1 MRSGEVLRRHLRQNR
16 VAVEQH
22 DATLEIPLGLEFGI
36 ACRIESFDERNLF
49 GGYKFLSKC
58 NDLHGCE
65 AAASIVLGNQ
75 VAFASE
81 DGISLTIDEKDQA
94 SSLRDGQLIILLNF
108 QNVRAQLDP
117 HDDAVQKIK
126 STADRYARAY
136 LAMPKYEQVTR
147 AVVYPVYIQ
156 SMDEYRQAKFSGMIR
171 LGTITFERGAAEI
184 SIVENKLSIP

>member
-1 MRSGEVLRRHLRQNR
+1 MFGFARHTAVCLI
-16 VAVEQH
+16 VAM
-22 DATLEIPLGLEFGI
+22 F
-36 ACRIESFDERNLF
+36 
-49 GGYKFLSKC
+49 
-58 NDLHGCE
+58 GCE

-108 QNVRAQLDP
+108 QNVRRQLDR
-117 HDDAVQKIK
+117 HDDALEKIK

-156 SMDEYRQAKFSGMIR
+156 SMDEYRQAKFSGMVR
-171 LGTITFERGAAEI
+171 LGTVSFERAGTEI
-184 SIVENKLSIP
+184 SIIENKLSMP